1 MKPREANSAQDACR
15 RAQEM
20 RASPGPARR
29 VDWVPPSLDVSM
41 SAGWTLLPVLT
52 ALVLLDLWWV
62 FHFGNMRDIWSPA
75 G

>member
-1 MKPREANSAQDACR
+1 
-15 RAQEM
+15 
-20 RASPGPARR
+20 
-29 VDWVPPSLDVSM
+29 M